1 VNIFITDKKKIK
13 EAEMNKRV
21 DDLKIQ
27 VRKFFVSLVDNF
39 DDKKLPLEEL

>member
-1 VNIFITDKKKIK
+1 
-13 EAEMNKRV
+13 MNKRI